1 MLLYQAFLS
10 ESCEFC
16 TINILETL
24 IKEKILCFIEVY
36 KLLDRLNEQRNEKMD
51 GKQNKL
57 YCAKQTKNGFE
68 IICNRKINVQ
78 HIQVRR

>member
-24 IKEKILCFIEVY
+24 IKGKILCFIEVY

-78 HIQVRR
+78 VRR

>member
-1 MLLYQAFLS
+1 M
-10 ESCEFC
+10 
-16 TINILETL
+16 
-24 IKEKILCFIEVY
+24 CFIEVY

-78 HIQVRR
+78 HIQVRRRNGKYAQKTEKNYGEIVNRYYWDDMAIY

>member
-1 MLLYQAFLS
+1 M
-10 ESCEFC
+10 
-16 TINILETL
+16 
-24 IKEKILCFIEVY
+24 CFIEVY

-68 IICNRKINVQ
+68 IICNRKIMCNIYKSGDEMENMHKKQ
-78 HIQVRR
+78 KKIMGKL

>member
-1 MLLYQAFLS
+1 M
-10 ESCEFC
+10 
-16 TINILETL
+16 
-24 IKEKILCFIEVY
+24 CFIEVY

-68 IICNRKINVQ
+68 IIYNRKIMCSIYKSGDEMENMHKKQ
-78 HIQVRR
+78 KKIMGKL